1 MDAKLEPERLVSE
14 PPIDPS
20 DPYEREGQTFPRLT
34 PDQIARAA
42 EFGVEETV
50 PEDAMLFE
58 RGQRSIDFFIII
70 DGAVEIF
77 DRDDACEPSVIH
89 VHLAGGV
96 HRRGQTSSTRAKP
109 SSARGASRKSRVV
122 RIKNADFRR
131 MAITE
136 SDIRPR

>member
-70 DGAVEIF
+70 DGAVEISIGMTPASQASSTSIS
-77 DRDDACEPSVIH
+77 RVSSPARS
-89 VHLAGGV
+89 
-96 HRRGQTSSTRAKP
+96 TSSTRAKP
-109 SSARGASRKSRVV
+109 SSARGRAGR
-122 RIKNADFRR
+122 AG
-131 MAITE
+131 
-136 SDIRPR
+136 